1 MGGDP
6 SWSCFRLTAFV
17 LKSFAQARSFVF
29 IDPRELAATKAWIIR
44 QQRAD
49 GSFPAV
55 GRILNKDIQASGLS
69 GLLPVPWPFPACPP
83 CCLGPVQWGPTLLAQ
98 GEACVL
104 LQGGI
109 HGTVPLTAY
118 VVAALLE
125 LGAAS
130 EVSTG
135 AWEIGPVVSPT
146 GCVWAGPRVWFT
158 CHVIPGTCP
167 GRYVVHLGTT
177 PVWRFPCFIQ
187 V

>member
-17 LKSFAQARSFVF
+17 LKSFAQARSFIF

-55 GRILNKDIQASGLS
+55 GRILNKDIQVSGLS
-69 GLLPVPWPFPACPP
+69 GLLPVPWPFPTCPP
-83 CCLGPVQWGPTLLAQ
+83 CCLGPVQWGPSPLAQ

-158 CHVIPGTCP
+158 CYVVPGTCP

-177 PVWRFPCFIQ
+177 PLRLFPCFIQ